1 MKKNYLSLITLIVSG
16 LIVSCSNGPSKKV
29 IIIGKGEIVVNENSI
44 TMKDKS
50 GYAEQIMELSGNK
63 EIVLN
68 IETPKE
74 KSTVT
79 IPVDAGVFILNLRA
93 DTLAGSKQNFGKDL
107 NNREVISQE
116 KIKLII
122 DSLQNLTVGKNVNA
136 EGNNFMILP
145 NQFTKISSNI
155 NAKVFGPFTKIPST
169 LEADKDGNAPELYK
183 FYTNTE
189 VRDLI
194 QHLIQQTK

>member
-1 MKKNYLSLITLIVSG
+1 MKKNYLSLITLIVCG

-29 IIIGKGEIVVNENSI
+29 IIIGKGEIIVNENSI

-50 GYAEQIMELSGNK
+50 GYAEQTMELLGNK
-63 EIVLN
+63 EEVLN
-68 IETPKE
+68 VETPTG
-74 KSTVT
+74 KSTIT
-79 IPVDAGVFILNLRA
+79 IPNDAGVYILNLRV

-116 KIKLII
+116 KIKVII
-122 DSLQNLTVGKNVNA
+122 DSLQKLTVGKNVSA

-145 NQFTKISSNI
+145 NQLTKISSNI
-155 NAKVFGPFTKIPST
+155 NAKVFGPYTKIPST
-169 LEADKDGNAPELYK
+169 LEADKDGNAPELFK

-194 QHLIQQTK
+194 EHLIQQTK